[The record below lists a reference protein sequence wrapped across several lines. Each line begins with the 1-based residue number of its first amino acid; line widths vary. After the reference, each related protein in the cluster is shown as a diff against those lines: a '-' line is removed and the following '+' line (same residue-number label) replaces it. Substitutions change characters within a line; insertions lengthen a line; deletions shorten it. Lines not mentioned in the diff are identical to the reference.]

1 MFYIFPRI
9 VDKVTC
15 ERLTKELLK
24 ETKFQEALVINQGE
38 SDIYDKP
45 GDEERDRQDHN
56 TRKTD
61 IKFLSDK
68 TRLEKEVN
76 EIVWHY
82 LREANNLMFQYDL
95 TYFQAVQFA
104 RYRDGGFYDWH
115 QDTPGWNQLAG
126 EIRKLSLTL
135 CLTDPEEYEG
145 GNLEFWNGFRKR
157 KEIKLTT
164 GKVMTDEEMEK
175 DIRDQGTVIVFD
187 SRDWHR
193 VTPVTKGTRYSI
205 VCWSIGPNFV

>member
-1 MFYIFPRI
+1 MELAIRP
-9 VDKVTC
+9 
-15 ERLTKELLK
+15 TKKNGKKIWRFRYYGLDG
-24 ETKFQEALVINQGE
+24 QV
-38 SDIYDKP
+38 
-45 GDEERDRQDHN
+45 
-56 TRKTD
+56 
-61 IKFLSDK
+61 KFLSDK

-193 VTPVTKGTRYSI
+193 VTPVTKGTRYSL
-205 VCWSIGPNFV
+205 VCWTVGPNFK